1 MRTVNALLFC
11 LLMIT
16 MSLSGCFGGDDDSN
30 ASSSLDAQSEG
41 TTIVNNYYNYT
52 TINYENN
59 TTSSTTENT
68 QPSEPTDVDNF
79 FTNQTYDDYYYNNYS
94 YTNNTITNYSS
105 AGPEMIAIGGS
116 APPRNGR
123 QESATDV
130 VWVLNSSAGEAINI
144 HEAYPQKWEHGNPS
158 SGGGDYPS
166 MKITSNCN
174 GIVYL
179 TNVGNPHN
187 DWGGAV
193 YNQPE
198 FYLPGSFTFC
208 QHTVYIY
215 SDWTAWSIVYSVND
229 VTIG

>member
-1 MRTVNALLFC
+1 MRKVNALLFC
-11 LLMIT
+11 LLVIT
-16 MSLSGCFGGDDDSN
+16 MPLSGCFGGNDDST
-30 ASSSLDAQSEG
+30 SSEVQSEG

-59 TTSSTTENT
+59 TTSQATDNS
-68 QPSEPTDVDNF
+68 QPSEPTDADNYY
-79 FTNQTYDDYYYNNYS
+79 TNQTYDDYNYNNYS

-105 AGPEMIAIGGS
+105 AGSEMIAIGGS
-116 APPRNGR
+116 APPRDGR
-123 QESATDV
+123 QESATDI
-130 VWVLNSSAGEAINI
+130 VWLLNSSAGEAINI

-166 MKITSNCN
+166 MRISSSCN
-174 GIVYL
+174 GVGYS
-179 TNVGNPHN
+179 TYVGNPHN
-187 DWGGAV
+187 DWGGNV

-208 QHTVYIY
+208 QHTIYIY
-215 SDWTAWSIVYSVND
+215 ADWTSWSIVYSVNN